1 MKNILLVI
9 DIQNGFIVNDMTKDT
24 LVNIEKLLKS
34 KVFDSVI
41 ATKYLNYP
49 ESPIIELMGWDLLMA
64 KDEQQLA
71 GSVESYTD
79 RIVEKSRYSS
89 VNENLFEAL
98 KDLNNG
104 NYPEYLFVVGVD
116 TECCVLSTVID
127 LFEMGIRPIVLSAYC
142 GSSGGESYHHAGIL
156 SMHHLIGKNNI
167 YSREI
172 HTKSDIEEVVKK
184 IHVYQNY
191 SASEAGTKEE
201 KLVYTLTKKGLH
213 IAFAESCTGGLATA
227 RLINVASASRVID
240 GSMVTYAND
249 IKMKYL
255 RVPEKMIQDH
265 GVVSEE
271 VASAMAKGI
280 RENMNCEIGI
290 GISGIAGPGGAT
302 PDKPVGMVCFGFA
315 AGKKI
320 WSYTK
325 YFGSIGRNEVRYAS
339 VEFVYDELLRY
350 LNG

>member
-1 MKNILLVI
+1 MKNILLVV
-9 DIQNGFIVNDMTKDT
+9 DIQNGFIVNNMTEDT
-24 LVNIEKLLKS
+24 LGNIEKLLRS
-34 KVFDSVI
+34 EVFDAVI

-49 ESPIIELMGWDLLMA
+49 ESPIIELMGWDLLMTEP
-64 KDEQQLA
+64 EQQLA
-71 GSVESYTD
+71 GSIETYVD

-98 KDLNNG
+98 KNLNDG
-104 NYPEYLFVVGVD
+104 QFPEYLFVVGVD
-116 TECCVLSTVID
+116 TECCVLSTAID

-156 SMHHLIGKNNI
+156 SLHHLIGENNI
-167 YSREI
+167 YGEEI
-172 HTKSDIEEVVKK
+172 HTKNDIEEVVKK
-184 IHVYQNY
+184 IHIFQNY
-191 SASEAGTKEE
+191 SGSETGTKEE
-201 KLVYTLTKKGLH
+201 RLVRTLTEQGLH

-255 RVPEKMIQDH
+255 RVPSKMIQDH

-280 RENMNCEIGI
+280 RENMDCEIGV

-302 PDKPVGMVCFGFA
+302 SNKPVGMVCFGFA
-315 AGKKI
+315 VGEKN
-320 WSYTK
+320 WSRTK

-339 VEFVYDELLRY
+339 VEFVYDELLHY
-350 LNG
+350 LNK